1 MGHVRRCEYGIFLR
15 VILQISLQVERHFQS
30 SSQLAGPLTPAG
42 QMGIGAFGN
51 PQAALEASVL
61 VHNVTRIAQVMFEI
75 AATTSDS
82 TKIRFHGFI

>member
-75 AATTSDS
+75 AETTTNS

>member
-1 MGHVRRCEYGIFLR
+1 MGRVRRCEYGIFLR

-75 AATTSDS
+75 AETTSDS